1 MTPSKQAKAAGLRN
15 LKQVSEMTG
24 RSVGTLHNY
33 HKRFP
38 RLFEIILLGCNQML
52 DREKDNDY

>member
-24 RSVGTLHNY
+24 RSVGTLHSY
-33 HKRFP
+33 HKQFP
-38 RLFEIILLGCNQML
+38 KLFEIILIGCKNTVDENGGQ
-52 DREKDNDY
+52 K